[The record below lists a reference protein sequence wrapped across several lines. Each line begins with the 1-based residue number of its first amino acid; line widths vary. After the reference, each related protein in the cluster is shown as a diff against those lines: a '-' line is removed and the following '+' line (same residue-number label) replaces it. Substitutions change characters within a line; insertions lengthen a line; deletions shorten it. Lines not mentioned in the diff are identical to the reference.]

1 MTQLDKLKLS
11 LGISDQDDLLQMFLD
26 DAETDVLT
34 WTNRATLPAALEAT
48 VRQIATIRYNM
59 QGVEGQS
66 SHGAGGVSRSFDVLP
81 KDLKSTIL
89 SHRLLKAVR
98 HASKKA

>member
-48 VRQIATIRYNM
+48 VRQIATIRYNL
-59 QGVEGQS
+59 QGIEGQT
-66 SHGAGGVSRSFDVLP
+66 SHSEGGISRSFDLLP
-81 KDLKSTIL
+81 KDVQSTINTF
-89 SHRLLKAVR
+89 RLLKAVR
-98 HASKKA
+98 HATAKT